1 MDHLEEIGIIACW
14 YKEKSCGNFA
24 NRLSSALERT
34 GLKVHILSANCRCYG
49 HDPFNPDLSFSL
61 VPQMHFADFYPK
73 PGSRIK
79 RLARLLPEY
88 GGDVFKGARYLK
100 HLKLP
105 ILNYQQTQ
113 GSFGFLPL
121 LSFLTFPTESKRV
134 VTIHEIDSIQKQ
146 FKLKNF
152 KLTTVRL
159 NRVYNKADAL
169 IVQTLPMKKQ
179 LESWG
184 IQAEK
189 IHVIPHG
196 THLPNLTSYLRD
208 QIIFC
213 GGHHLAHGK
222 GFDLFLKALVIL
234 KEKGISPK
242 VLIHGLNR
250 EYGQEEGIEPI
261 AQSGLTDQVKWF
273 DYVFTNEQELWVEYQ
288 KSLFL
293 VIPYTTSEA
302 GSTVTTAM
310 ANAVPVIA
318 SRSVG
323 LPEYIGGD
331 GIFVKENDPADLAE
345 KMLRLIR
352 DSQQREEIGRRLYE
366 RASRLFSWD
375 VIAKQNVEVYRSLL
389 SK

>member
-1 MDHLEEIGIIACW
+1 MDELKEIGLVACW

-24 NRLSSALERT
+24 YKLSAALERL
-34 GLKVHILSANCRCYG
+34 GLQVRILSANCRCYG
-49 HDPFNPDLSFSL
+49 DDPFNPELSFSP
-61 VPQMHFADFYPK
+61 VPRIPFADFYPK

-79 RLARLLPEY
+79 RVARLIPQHV
-88 GGDVFKGARYLK
+88 GDVCKGARYLK

-121 LSFLTFPTESKRV
+121 LSFLSFPTESKRV
-134 VTIHEIDSIQKQ
+134 VTIHEIDSTQRQ

-152 KLTTVRL
+152 KLTTIKL
-159 NRVYNKADAL
+159 NKIYNKADAV
-169 IVQTLPMKKQ
+169 IVQTSPLKKQ
-179 LESWG
+179 LEGWG
-184 IQAEK
+184 IQGEK
-189 IHVIPHG
+189 IHIIPHG
-196 THLPNLTSYLRD
+196 TTIPPLHSDHRD

-234 KEKGISPK
+234 KEKGITPP

-261 AQSGLTDQVKWF
+261 AQMGLTDQIKWF
-273 DYVFTNEQELWVEYQ
+273 DYVFTNESELFAEYQ
-288 KSLFL
+288 KSLL
-293 VIPYTTSEA
+293 AVIPYTSSEA
-302 GSTVTTAM
+302 GATVTTAM

-323 LPEYIGGD
+323 LPDYLGQE
-331 GIFVKENDPADLAE
+331 GIFVKEDDPAGLAE
-345 KMLRLIR
+345 AMLRLIQ
-352 DSQQREEIGRRLYE
+352 DPLQREELGRRLVE
-366 RASRLFSWD
+366 RATGLFSWEA
-375 VIAKQNVEVYRSLL
+375 IARQNIELYQAILT
-389 SK
+389 